1 MPFKVGK
8 GKIQVKLE
16 EVITSSVAELLI
28 DIIGKGALV
37 SMGLSRDG
45 GALACTVT
53 LNGEWD
59 REWFRTEE
67 ELVEW
72 MAEAAD
78 LVGEMTAQPSTGK
91 RSTRAALKPV

>member
-1 MPFKVGK
+1 MAFKVGK
-8 GKIQVKLE
+8 GKVQVNLE

-28 DIIGKGALV
+28 DIISKGALV

-78 LVGEMTAQPSTGK
+78 LVSEMTAQPSTGK
-91 RSTRAALKPV
+91 RSTRGSLKPV